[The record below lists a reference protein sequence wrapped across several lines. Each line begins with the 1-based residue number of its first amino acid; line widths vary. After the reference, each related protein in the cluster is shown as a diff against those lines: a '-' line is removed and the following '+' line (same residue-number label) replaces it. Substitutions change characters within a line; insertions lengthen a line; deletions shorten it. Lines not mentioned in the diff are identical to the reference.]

1 MTIPLARPGASAPA
15 DERFR
20 AIFAAHYP
28 PVAAYT
34 ARRLGRSEGMDAAA
48 EVFTVAW
55 RRLARVPDEP
65 ATLPWLYGVARNV
78 VRNAERSRRRRDRL
92 AVRVASTADA
102 TDTTGPEPDDEV
114 MAALAALRPD
124 DQEIL
129 RLHAWEDLG
138 PAEIAVVL
146 SISNRAASMRL
157 HRARNRLAA
166 ALERG
171 NAR

>member
-1 MTIPLARPGASAPA
+1 MTIPLGRPDARAPA

-20 AIFAAHYP
+20 SLFAAHYP
-28 PVAAYT
+28 PVAVYT
-34 ARRLGRSEGMDAAA
+34 IRRLGRADGLDAAS

-55 RRLARVPDEP
+55 RKLSRVPGEP
-65 ATLPWLYGVARNV
+65 ETLPWLYGVARNV

-92 AVRVASTADA
+92 AAKAVSTAPA
-102 TDTTGPEPDDEV
+102 SGTTNPEPDDEV
-114 MAALAALRPD
+114 MSALARLRPD

-138 PAEIAVVL
+138 PSDIAVVMN
-146 SISNRAASMRL
+146 ISTRAASMRL
-157 HRARNRLAA
+157 HRARRRLADQ
-166 ALERG
+166 LEQG

>member
-1 MTIPLARPGASAPA
+1 MTIPRARPDAGAPA

-20 AIFAAHYP
+20 SLFAAHYP

-34 ARRLGRSEGMDAAA
+34 VRRLGRADGMDAAA

-55 RRLARVPDEP
+55 RRLSRVPSEP
-65 ATLPWLYGVARNV
+65 ETLPWLYGVARNV
-78 VRNAERSRRRRDRL
+78 VRNAERSRRRQERL
-92 AVRVASTADA
+92 AARAVSAGEAAST
-102 TDTTGPEPDDEV
+102 TNPEPDDDV
-114 MAALAALRPD
+114 MAALAMLRPS

-138 PAEIAVVL
+138 PSDIAAVMN
-146 SISNRAASMRL
+146 ISNRAASMRL
-157 HRARNRLAA
+157 HRARNRLAS
-166 ALERG
+166 ALEQG